1 MLFLVLKNC
10 VPQRLSTI
18 YMYHVNLYDPRK
30 IYIIWGRWSQL
41 VLNPSQQINKT
52 STNFFFLITFT
63 GFAFKETRFLKWLK
77 SYFEFFDNY
86 EKQILKQNFG
96 YIMILLIVYC
106 HKQCKQT
113 AMISSCSKLEIRWR
127 GLWLQAMS
135 MIDTSIKTYWIRIFI
150 QNLTL
155 YRPCSLEQQYV
166 EKRKKKSSISN
177 S

>member
-63 GFAFKETRFLKWLK
+63 GFAFKETRFLKWWK

-86 EKQILKQNFG
+86 EKQTELWIHNDTFDTIVTRNANKLQWYHLVRNWKYADGDYDFRQCQWLIHLLKLIESEYLYKIL
-96 YIMILLIVYC
+96 
-106 HKQCKQT
+106 
-113 AMISSCSKLEIRWR
+113 
-127 GLWLQAMS
+127 
-135 MIDTSIKTYWIRIFI
+135 
-150 QNLTL
+150 
-155 YRPCSLEQQYV
+155 PCTDFAV
-166 EKRKKKSSISN
+166 
-177 S
+177 